1 MVSSIVIS
9 LNVVL
14 LRDSLHQINGIV
26 PDSTQE
32 EEIIRALS
40 KATGSDC
47 LDMITYIQ
55 SEWPEDISPLS

>member
-32 EEIIRALS
+32 EQIIRALS
-40 KATGSDC
+40 KDSDC
-47 LDMITYIQ
+47 LDLITYIQ